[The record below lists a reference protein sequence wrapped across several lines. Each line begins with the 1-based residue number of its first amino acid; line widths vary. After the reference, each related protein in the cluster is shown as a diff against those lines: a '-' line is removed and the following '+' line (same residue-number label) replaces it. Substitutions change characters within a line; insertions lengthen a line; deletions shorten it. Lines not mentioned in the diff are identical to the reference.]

1 MERIQ
6 VFGPQGSLLALP
18 GALLYRGTKVPASAE
33 SPDGQPESLPSL
45 PLIGSNPI
53 AYLVDCIQHNRPIT
67 GLLAPRLNVEVNEIL
82 DAAKESIR
90 TGRAVAMPAE

>member
-1 MERIQ
+1 
-6 VFGPQGSLLALP
+6 L
-18 GALLYRGTKVPASAE
+18 T
-33 SPDGQPESLPSL
+33 
-45 PLIGSNPI
+45 GSNPI

-90 TGRAVAMPAE
+90 TGRAVAMPTE